1 MSELREAL
9 AIEIGVASFNPQ
21 DMTTAEEIILT
32 CGGFIDHNEGSNL
45 VTFSHETVRPF
56 LEEYELISL
65 PSQSEL
71 CRTCLTYLQL
81 PEFEN
86 PTAESPR
93 PHDQSRLDKRKEEF
107 KFSDYAAQYW
117 GTHAVQSKRDI
128 QLVEAAILETF
139 CSEGRRDAI
148 AQLESYYYSKG
159 KSLLHIFIENRLS
172 STFPLPLSGDEAFQ
186 GRHASFS
193 QFD

>member
-1 MSELREAL
+1 MSELQEAV
-9 AIEIGVASFNPQ
+9 AIEIGVPSFNSE
-21 DMTTAEEIILT
+21 DMTTIEVIILT

-56 LEEYELISL
+56 LEEYELNSL
-65 PSQSEL
+65 PSHSEL

-86 PTAESPR
+86 PIEEWSL
-93 PHDQSRLDKRKEEF
+93 RLKRKEEF
-107 KFSDYAAQYW
+107 KFSDYAAQFW
-117 GTHAVQSKRDI
+117 PTHAVQSKRDI

-139 CSEGRRDAI
+139 CSQGRRDAI
-148 AQLESYYYSKG
+148 EELKGFYDDYLG

>member
-65 PSQSEL
+65 PSHSEL

-86 PTAESPR
+86 PTAKW
-93 PHDQSRLDKRKEEF
+93 RLSQWDKRREEF
-107 KFSDYAAQYW
+107 KFSAYAARFW
-117 GTHAVQSKRDI
+117 ATHAVQSKRDI

-139 CSEGRRDAI
+139 CSQGRRDAI
-148 AQLESYYYSKG
+148 EQLKGFYDDYLG

-172 STFPLPLSGDEAFQ
+172 STFPLPPSGDEAFQ

>member
-45 VTFSHETVRPF
+45 VNFSHETVRPF

-65 PSQSEL
+65 PSHSEL

-86 PTAESPR
+86 PMEEPSLW
-93 PHDQSRLDKRKEEF
+93 SKRKEEF
-107 KFSDYAAQYW
+107 KFSDYAAQFW
-117 GTHAVQSKRDI
+117 ATHAVQSKRDV

-139 CSEGRRDAI
+139 CSQGRRDAI
-148 AQLESYYYSKG
+148 DELKDYFFPCKG
-159 KSLLHIFIENRLS
+159 KSLLHIFIENRLG
-172 STFPLPLSGDEAFQ
+172 STFPLPLFGDEAFQ

>member
-65 PSQSEL
+65 PSHSEL

-86 PTAESPR
+86 PGVELAQCE
-93 PHDQSRLDKRKEEF
+93 KRKEEF
-107 KFSDYAAQYW
+107 KFSNYAARFW
-117 GTHAVQSKRDI
+117 AAHAVQSKRDV

-148 AQLESYYYSKG
+148 AQLDSDYYCKG
-159 KSLLHIFIENRLS
+159 KSLLHIFTQNRLS
-172 STFPLPLSGDEAFQ
+172 STFPLPLSGNEAFQ
-186 GRHASFS
+186 GRHASFL